1 MKPKHMIIVPETHWD
16 REWYLTFQEFRAK
29 LVILM
34 DKLLSYFKKDPDY
47 NNFTLDGQTIPLEDY
62 LEVRPHREA
71 EIKKYVKEKRL
82 SIGPMYI
89 LPDEFLVSGESL
101 IRNLIIGYQIA
112 RKYGRVMKAGYI
124 PDPFGHVAQLP
135 QILKGCEIPSML
147 FMRGFGNEFEEL
159 ELNSEFIW
167 EAPGNASSILT
178 FYLPLG
184 YGSVQNLPTT
194 IEDGKYRAALNTI
207 KKVSEQLEKYTATPY
222 ILLNNGTDH
231 LMAQPE
237 ISAIVKQWNEE
248 NPDVLLE
255 QNDFEYFTDLVLKA
269 NAELKTFRGELR
281 GSKYQNILSGV
292 FSARM
297 WIKQRNTEIEY
308 LYEKYSEPLSTMTW
322 ALDKERQF
330 DYPQDYIFTGLK
342 WLIKNHPHD
351 SICGCSIDQVHDEMK
366 TRFDWAEQIGNEVI
380 KNSLIYMSKY
390 INFDTRENTR
400 TPLVVYNPLTWE
412 RKDVVNFF
420 VISYSGSFL
429 KSRRGIFP
437 TDFKLIDSDGNDV
450 EFQLIDRKLE
460 SRYTMEN
467 FRAKQ
472 LTFLANVPACGYK
485 TYYLVR
491 KEHPREFDIETK
503 EFKIGEKE
511 IENEFYRVNV
521 GDNGKIDVFDKE
533 GGILYKN
540 ICEFKDVGDWGD
552 EYDFSGPVRQQVD
565 SEFRSKDAQIIGIS
579 HLINGP
585 TQKTLKVAMNLKLP
599 ISLTKDRLKREEKLV
614 DNEISIYIS
623 LYKGVKRIDFKIEME
638 NNSKDHRIQALFP
651 SNIKSDEVD
660 CDGHFHVV
668 RRSVDLP
675 EGKKWQQTPL
685 PTNHQKD
692 FTAISDGSRCFA
704 VLNKGLPEYE
714 AIKNDDGTIIL
725 AVTFLRSIEWLSRSR
740 LTSRKADAGP
750 PLNTP
755 GAQCLGKHEFELSLI
770 MENNKQDWLKS
781 EIHIKGKE
789 FNNPLKPLFPSMINS
804 QFRSC
809 DMIII
814 NMKFPFLKEE
824 SYLPVELSFLEIDN
838 KNVLLSVLK
847 KSEEGSDLI
856 VRVYNISPDSQN
868 ANLKFYDGITIK
880 HANIVNLL
888 EEKPHNEIKAD
899 INLLDGNKLKLS
911 IEPHVIITVRL
922 DISK

>member
-1 MKPKHMIIVPETHWD
+1 MKPKHIIIVPETHWD

-34 DKLLSYFKKDPDY
+34 DKLLSYFKNDPDY
-47 NNFTLDGQTIPLEDY
+47 NNFTLDGQIIPLEDY

-101 IRNLIIGYQIA
+101 IRNLMIGHQIA
-112 RKYGRVMKAGYI
+112 RKFGRVMKAGYI

-135 QILKGCEIPSML
+135 QILQGCEIPSLL
-147 FMRGFGNEFEEL
+147 FMRGFGNEFEEQQ
-159 ELNSEFIW
+159 LNSEFIW

-178 FYLPLG
+178 LYLPLS

-194 IEDGKYRAALNTI
+194 IEDGKYRAALNSI
-207 KKVSEQLEKYTATPY
+207 KMVSEHLEKYTATPY
-222 ILLNNGTDH
+222 ILLNNGSDH
-231 LMAQPE
+231 LEAQPE

-281 GSKYQNILSGV
+281 GSKYFNILSGV

-308 LYEKYSEPLSTMTW
+308 LYEKYAEPLSTMTW
-322 ALDKERQF
+322 ALDKEKKF
-330 DYPQDYIFTGLK
+330 EYPQDYILTGLK

-366 TRFDWAEQIGNEVI
+366 TRYDWAEQIGNEVF

-390 INFDTRENTR
+390 INFDTKENSR
-400 TPLVVYNPLTWE
+400 TPLIVFNPLAWR
-412 RKDVVNFF
+412 RKDIVSFK
-420 VISYSGSFL
+420 VIAYSGSYL
-429 KSRRGIFP
+429 KSKPKVFP
-437 TDFKLIDSDGNDV
+437 TDFKLVDSDGNDV
-450 EFQLIDRKLE
+450 EFQLIDGELE
-460 SRYTMEN
+460 PRYKMEN
-467 FRAKQ
+467 FKAKQ
-472 LTFLANVPACGYK
+472 LTFLADAPACGYK

-491 KEHPREFDIETK
+491 KENPKEFMIETK
-503 EFKIGEKE
+503 EFKISEQE
-511 IENEFYRVNV
+511 IENELYKVIV
-521 GDNGKIDVFDKE
+521 GDKGRIDVFDKE
-533 GGILYKN
+533 GGVLHKN

-552 EYDFSGPVRQQVD
+552 EYDYSGPRRKQVD
-565 SEFRSKDAQIIGIS
+565 SEFYSKDAQIIEIS
-579 HLINGP
+579 QFVNGP
-585 TQKTLKVAMNLKLP
+585 TQKTLRVLMNLKLP
-599 ISLTKDRLKREEKLV
+599 VSFTKDRLNREEKLV
-614 DNEISIYIS
+614 DNEINLYIS

-651 SNIKSDEVD
+651 SNIKSDEVH

-675 EGKKWQQTPL
+675 EGKKWAQTPL

-692 FTAISDGSRCFA
+692 FVAINEGSRCFA

-714 AIKNDDGTIIL
+714 AIKNDDETIIL
-725 AVTFLRSIEWLSRSR
+725 AITLLRSIEWLSRGG
-740 LTSRKADAGP
+740 LTSRRGDAGP
-750 PLNTP
+750 PVNTP

-770 MENNKQDWLKS
+770 IENSKPDWLKS
-781 EIHIKGKE
+781 EIHMRGKE
-789 FNNPLKPLFPSMINS
+789 FNNSLKPIFPSMINS
-804 QFRSC
+804 QFRIC
-809 DMIII
+809 DMIIL
-814 NMKFPFLKEE
+814 NLSFSFSKEA
-824 SYLPVELSFLEIDN
+824 SYLPVEMSFLEIDN

-847 KSEEGSDLI
+847 KSEEGKDLI
-856 VRVYNISPDSQN
+856 VRVYNISPEPQK
-868 ANLKFYDGITIK
+868 AKLKFYEEISMK
-880 HANIVNLL
+880 NASIVNLL
-888 EEKPHNEIKAD
+888 EENPENEIKAK
-899 INLLDGNKLKLS
+899 INLLDSNNVELS
-911 IEPHVIITVRL
+911 IEPHVIATIRIDL
-922 DISK
+922 SK